1 MTINTDSLKAFLVTS
16 ETGSFTKAA
25 AMLGVTQSALSQ
37 KIARLESEIESSIFI
52 RKSDGILLTP
62 AGEKL
67 LVYAR
72 QQIQLEEEFLK
83 SFVSDKETL
92 NGTLRVAAYSSV
104 LRSMVIPKLSPFLRK
119 HPGIIPEF
127 SSYEVQELIEVLRMN
142 KADMIITDFSPG
154 LSGVEEVQ
162 IGSEEFVLIES
173 KKYPD
178 SSDVYI
184 DSYFGDN
191 ATEAFFRYQGIK
203 FHGKRSFMGDVYG
216 IIDGVAN
223 GLGKA
228 VMSKH
233 LIENDSRLRIV
244 KAPKRYIRPVIM
256 SYYKQSYYPLI
267 QLEARKKLISDP

>member
-1 MTINTDSLKAFLVTS
+1 MSLNTDSLKAFLITS

-25 AMLGVTQSALSQ
+25 ALLGITQSALSQ
-37 KIARLESEIESSIFI
+37 KISRLEDQIESSVFI

-67 LVYAR
+67 LVYSR
-72 QQIQLEEEFLK
+72 QQLQLEEEFLK
-83 SFVSDKETL
+83 GFTSGNEEF
-92 NGTLRVAAYSSV
+92 NGTLRIAGYSSV
-104 LRSMVIPKLSPFLRK
+104 LRSVIIPKLAPFLRK
-119 HPGIIPEF
+119 HQGIIPDI

-154 LSGVEEVQ
+154 LSGVEEIQ

-191 ATEAFFRYQGIK
+191 ATESFFRYQGMK

-223 GLGKA
+223 GIGKA
-228 VMSKH
+228 VMSRH
-233 LIENDSRLRIV
+233 LIENDSRVRIV
-244 KAPKRYIRPVIM
+244 KSPKKYIRPVIL
-256 SYYKQSYYPLI
+256 SFYKQAWYPKI
-267 QLEARKKLISDP
+267 QIEARKKLISD